1 MEHII
6 SLSFGIDDADIK
18 QRIVSSIEKHFVK
31 EVNGVIKAELT
42 SKQYYGDKT
51 KCEQIAREIMEQ
63 IMEENKDAII
73 QGAIDKL
80 ADRLSRTKKVKEALD
95 SII

>member
-1 MEHII
+1 MKKII
-6 SLSFGIDDADIK
+6 IFLLALLLPLNVFTLELNS
-18 QRIVSSIEKHFVK
+18 
-31 EVNGVIKAELT
+31 KAAIAYNLDLD
-42 SKQYYGDKT
+42 KYYY
-51 KCEQIAREIMEQ
+51 
-63 IMEENKDAII
+63 EENKDAII